1 MAIELGTK
9 QIEVKES
16 FRIWRTQIESRRGQI
31 PIVEVFHE
39 RVAEPSEGE
48 ITTYPNFTP
57 AQIAAD
63 KLHELAPFCVIPDE
77 LKQIM
82 PNQQAIV
89 QYLKLL
95 PALVAI
101 AGDAAKLK
109 ADQEAAARIAQE
121 QAASPIEGN
130 SSQA

>member
-31 PIVEVFHE
+31 PLVEVFHE

-48 ITTYPNFTP
+48 VTTYPDFVPT
-57 AQIAAD
+57 QITAD
-63 KLHELAPFCVIPDE
+63 KLHELAPFCVIPNE

-109 ADQEAAARIAQE
+109 AEAEAAKIAQE
-121 QAASPIEGN
+121 QATSLAQQDLLQE
-130 SSQA
+130 